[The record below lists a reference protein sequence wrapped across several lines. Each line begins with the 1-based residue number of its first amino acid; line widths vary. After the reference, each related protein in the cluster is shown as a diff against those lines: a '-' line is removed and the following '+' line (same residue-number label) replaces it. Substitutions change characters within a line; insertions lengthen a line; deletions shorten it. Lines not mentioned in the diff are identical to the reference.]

1 MQITKAF
8 HYTKF
13 SMLYHVIVLHLK
25 RIKYNFITRSI
36 IKEKL
41 KNVRIRK
48 LTNRQ
53 TLICKTLHRK
63 LIIEQHEPH

>member
-25 RIKYNFITRSI
+25 RIKYDFITRSI

-48 LTNRQ
+48 LKDGPYKGQ
-53 TLICKTLHRK
+53 TKINK
-63 LIIEQHEPH
+63 